1 VLIQWDTYRNITNN
15 CKIWIANL
23 TCISFLTIY
32 TVFSINIMKYDD
44 LGFLRNKEETEHL
57 MLFNLTNN
65 CLEFYKNK
73 PRYCH

>member
-1 VLIQWDTYRNITNN
+1 
-15 CKIWIANL
+15 
-23 TCISFLTIY
+23 
-32 TVFSINIMKYDD
+32 MKYDD